1 MTDHATPGEHGDHN
15 WRRAAARRAML
26 PVAIALIGIVGV
38 IAGEGTLR
46 IVAWG
51 VVGVAIT
58 VATALVFLEVGYSE
72 DRARTRD
79 SASASSTTPRPP
91 SPAAPRRG
99 PSQGR
104 RRM

>member
-1 MTDHATPGEHGDHN
+1 MTEHAKLGEHGDHN

-26 PVAIALIGIVGV
+26 PVAIALVGIVGL
-38 IAGEGTLR
+38 IAGEGALR
-46 IVAWG
+46 IAAWG

-91 SPAAPRRG
+91 SPSAPRRG

>member
-38 IAGEGTLR
+38 IAGEGMLR

-51 VVGVAIT
+51 VIGVAVT
-58 VATALVFLEVGYSE
+58 VATALVFLEIGYSE
-72 DRARTRD
+72 DRGRTRD
-79 SASASSTTPRPP
+79 SASASPATTRP
-91 SPAAPRRG
+91 PAAPRRG
-99 PSQGR
+99 PSQGQ